1 MIILDTNVIS
11 EAAKPGIN
19 RDVETW
25 LNIQPVKMLYATAIS
40 LAEISLGIEKLPDGR
55 RKNELR
61 HDMEQIFGRYFG
73 SRILAF
79 DREAAFAYGRLV
91 ALARTNG
98 KAILMA
104 DGQIAAIAQVQG
116 FTVATRDTAP
126 FEAAGIPV
134 INPWEL

>member
-11 EAAKPGIN
+11 EAAKLGIN
-19 RDVETW
+19 SDVETW
-25 LNIQPVKMLYATAIS
+25 LNIQPVNMLYATAIS

-73 SRILAF
+73 PRILPF
-79 DREAAFAYGRLV
+79 DREAAVAYGRLV
-91 ALARTNG
+91 ALARANG
-98 KAILMA
+98 KTILMA
-104 DGQIAAIAQVQG
+104 DGQIAAIAQVHS
-116 FTVATRDTAP
+116 FAVATRDTAP

-134 INPWEL
+134 INPWKL